1 MSVAAFRM
9 GRPLRMA
16 VLHCTEAHDKRQW
29 IARMTGVHDSARPVD
44 RFSLLTYVTLCL
56 IWGSTWLVIKI
67 GYGGLGPLT
76 VASLRFVLAGA
87 MLTMLMPLLSARWPS
102 GRVEWLLVL
111 WVGLVLF
118 AADYGLIYWSEQ
130 YIDSSLTAILFAM
143 LPLFTIAFAHV
154 YIPGDRITPRKLAGT
169 LLALVGVVALFGDR
183 LRVDAAQGRPM
194 LAVIAS
200 TICAAAAGVAAKRH
214 GGAIHPAALNGSA
227 MLVGAAGL
235 VLAAIASGEHPQ
247 FPPDARTWMAIGYL
261 AVVGSVIS
269 FLGYFSLLKTW
280 SVTSL
285 SFISVFTPAIALG
298 LGFAFLEERPT
309 LWTAVGTMLILA
321 GVALALTTRRT

>member
-1 MSVAAFRM
+1 
-9 GRPLRMA
+9 
-16 VLHCTEAHDKRQW
+16 
-29 IARMTGVHDSARPVD
+29 MTGVHDSARSAD
-44 RFSLLTYVTLCL
+44 RFGLATYAALCF
-56 IWGSTWLVIKI
+56 IWGSTWLVIKV

-87 MLTMLMPLLSARWPS
+87 MLTMLTPLLGARWPS

-130 YIDSSLTAILFAM
+130 FIDSSLTAILFAM

-298 LGFAFLEERPT
+298 LGFAFLGERPT